1 MTLNGFGLGLRPAHY
16 EALLEEPRGVDWLE
30 ILSENHLAAGGRPR
44 WWLDRIRERYPLVMH
59 GVSLSIGGT
68 GPLDFDYLR
77 QVGALARHVRAAWIS
92 DHLCWTGVDGVNLH
106 DLMPL
111 PFTAQAVRHVAD
123 RVRQVQD
130 FLGTRIL
137 LENVASYVAFQAPEM
152 TEWQFLAAVCQEAD
166 CDLLLDINNVHVN
179 AINHGFDAM
188 EYLAGV
194 PAARVRQF
202 HLAGH
207 RRRGGLL
214 IDTHDQPVAAPVWAL
229 YGQAVARFG
238 AVPVMIERDADIP
251 PLAELVAELDVA
263 RGIAVQDP
271 GARRA

>member
-130 FLGTRIL
+130 FLGARIL